1 MYCRQSPI
9 DVEILAIRTRG
20 RSLGELSPYAAVLRH
35 LPASVIEARERLLK
49 AKRERE
55 EGAD

>member
-9 DVEILAIRTRG
+9 DVEIKALATRG
-20 RSLGELSPYAAVLRH
+20 QSLIKLSPSAAVLRH

-49 AKRERE
+49 AKRERD
-55 EGAD
+55 EGQD